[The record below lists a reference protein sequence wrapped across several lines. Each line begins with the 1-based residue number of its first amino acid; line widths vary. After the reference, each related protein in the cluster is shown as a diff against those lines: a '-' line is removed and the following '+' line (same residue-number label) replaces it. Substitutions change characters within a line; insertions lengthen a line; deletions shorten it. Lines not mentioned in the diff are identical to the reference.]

1 MATNQHDPFSFGQV
15 RLGKEP
21 ASGAVEDLLFSQPGG
36 SAADSGRDT
45 SWDPPPQFAEEIAP
59 AQAKAPPQPAVARK
73 SEPARNERLSQ
84 QTMVDAAM
92 CDAAMADPQPKREVA
107 PPRARLDSHNV
118 IRPESP
124 TAHADVAFHEAAI
137 PAAVFLVVE
146 SLAAYAWTSMDQPVL
161 AALGAVLGCGLA
173 AFAWFAVRR

>member
-15 RLGKEP
+15 RLSKEP
-21 ASGAVEDLLFSQPGG
+21 ASGAVEDLLFSQPSGN
-36 SAADSGRDT
+36 SADAARDT
-45 SWDPPPQFAEEIAP
+45 SWDPPPQFAEDIAP
-59 AQAKAPPQPAVARK
+59 AQAKAPPQPAVAQK
-73 SEPARNERLSQ
+73 VEPARTERLGQ
-84 QTMVDAAM
+84 RATV
-92 CDAAMADPQPKREVA
+92 DAAMADPQPKREVA
-107 PPRARLDSHNV
+107 PTQPRLDSHNV
-118 IRPESP
+118 IRPESAP
-124 TAHADVAFHEAAI
+124 AHADVAFHEAAI

>member
-21 ASGAVEDLLFSQPGG
+21 ASGAVEDLLFSQPSG
-36 SAADSGRDT
+36 STTEAGRDT
-45 SWDPPPQFAEEIAP
+45 SWDPPPQFADDIAP
-59 AQAKAPPQPAVARK
+59 AQPKAPTQPAVAKK
-73 SEPARNERLSQ
+73 SEPARSDRVSPQ
-84 QTMVDAAM
+84 PVVDV
-92 CDAAMADPQPKREVA
+92 AMADAQHKRQVA
-107 PPRARLDSHNV
+107 PVLPRIDSHNV
-118 IRPESP
+118 LRNETPQV
-124 TAHADVAFHEAAI
+124 HAEVAFHEVAI

-146 SLAAYAWTSMDQPVL
+146 SLAAYAWASMDQPVL

>member
-21 ASGAVEDLLFSQPGG
+21 ATGAVEDLLFSQPSG
-36 SAADSGRDT
+36 SSADAGRDT
-45 SWDPPPQFAEEIAP
+45 SWDPPPQFADDIAP
-59 AQAKAPPQPAVARK
+59 AQAKAPPQPTVARK

-92 CDAAMADPQPKREVA
+92 AEQQPKREIT
-107 PPRARLDSHNV
+107 PPLPRLDSHNV
-118 IRPESP
+118 IRPESTP
-124 TAHADVAFHEAAI
+124 AHADVAFHEAAI